1 MGNHVLEYVIKLTD
15 RVSTVA
21 EKVADGVKRMASRVS
36 GSMNDAA
43 QSVESG
49 NKRIE
54 EKFIHTEHV
63 LDMMGKAYENL
74 GVKGKDF
81 ADAMDVLERRL
92 DNFNRTGEGSEE
104 LFEHLKLSLED
115 FGATSKQ
122 VDQGLAMLKDSMVK
136 VGKSADEASGTGV
149 KGFNALRLTTAA
161 LHGNVGQV
169 AAQVAR
175 LIPAFQKMGSA
186 GTMAVFAVGG
196 AITGI
201 IKLVGALAGLFKTAF
216 NLGNLDR
223 DLVSAKNSLE
233 DMKTSAE
240 NFYEQIEEAR
250 KQGHEMAR
258 QYEEITKA
266 INDATKAQNA
276 FNREQELANAKSG
289 EEREAI
295 RQKYAR
301 KDKVSDEATEAA
313 LLKSRRKE
321 LQEERDRLNAEL
333 AQAMSDQEGYLLKGR
348 KFNRIANREKQGVV
362 GQYASEIGNV
372 MSLRFRTT
380 GNDKALAAANA
391 AGEAYNAYDEAVAK
405 EEEIRKKI
413 AENEHKLKVL
423 HIEEE
428 AQKTKAATSKQQA
441 ENEAN
446 LRKTKEEEKK
456 AKEEQ
461 KRLKQEERELAKEIA
476 RIEREAAAE
485 QKRLQKELAAEKKRL
500 ERELADQRKEEIRA
514 QREAVRAAAEEERA
528 AQRRLTEANRKVDE
542 AWGFY
547 KDRDSLAAHDA
558 GVDADVAAKGQY
570 AKDLH
575 TLEHGRDSGKYA
587 HLKYLADHKGDQAVE
602 EQLSEW
608 RRKKS
613 ISVDS
618 EATMRVALANRE
630 QAGAADY
637 AKQTAEATQAAR
649 DYLET
654 ISEAVTSGG
663 EE

>member
-15 RVSTVA
+15 KVSAVA

-54 EKFIHTEHV
+54 EKFVHTEHV

-122 VDQGLAMLKDSMVK
+122 VDQGLSMLKDNMVK

-149 KGFNALRLTTAA
+149 KGFNALRMASA
-161 LHGNVGQV
+161 VVHGNVGQV
-169 AAQVAR
+169 AAQLAH
-175 LIPAFQKMGSA
+175 LIPAFQEMGTA
-186 GTMAVFAVGG
+186 GAVAVAAFG
-196 AITGI
+196 AAVMGVT
-201 IKLVGALAGLFKTAF
+201 KLIGALAGLIKTAF

-223 DLVSAKNSLE
+223 DLVNAKNSLN

-240 NFYEQIEEAR
+240 NFYEKMEEAR
-250 KQGHEMAR
+250 KHGHEMAK

-266 INDATKAQNA
+266 INDATKAQNE
-276 FNREQELANAKSG
+276 FNRAQELANAKTD
-289 EEREAI
+289 EERAAI
-295 RQKYAR
+295 NAKWDR
-301 KDKVSDEATEAA
+301 KNQLGDEATAAA
-313 LLKSRRKE
+313 LLKSQRKE
-321 LQEERDRLNAEL
+321 LQAERDRLNAEL
-333 AQAMSDQEGYLLKGR
+333 AQAMSDQEGYLQKGK
-348 KFNRIANREKQGVV
+348 KFNRIANREKNGFW
-362 GQYASEIGNV
+362 GQYADEISNV
-372 MSLRFRTT
+372 VSLKFKTV

-391 AGEAYNAYDEAVAK
+391 AGEAYNAYDDAVAK

-413 AENEHKLKVL
+413 EENEHKLKVL

-446 LRKTKEEEKK
+446 LRKTREEEKK

-500 ERELADQRKEEIRA
+500 EQELADQRKREIAA

-528 AQRRLTEANRKVDE
+528 AQHRLAEANRKVDE

-587 HLKYLADHKGDQAVE
+587 HLKYLADHKGDEAVE

-630 QAGAADY
+630 QTAARDY
-637 AKQTAEATQAAR
+637 AQETAEATQAAR
-649 DYLET
+649 DYLATIAET
-654 ISEAVTSGG
+654 IT
-663 EE
+663 EEG

>member
-15 RVSTVA
+15 KVSAVA

-43 QSVESG
+43 QSIEKG
-49 NKRIE
+49 TKRVE

-74 GVKGKDF
+74 GVKGRDF
-81 ADAMDVLERRL
+81 SDAMDVLERRL
-92 DNFNRTGEGSEE
+92 DNFNRTGEGSEQ

-136 VGKSADEASGTGV
+136 VGKSADEASGAGV
-149 KGFNALRLTTAA
+149 KGFNALRMASA
-161 LHGNVGQV
+161 VAHGNIGQV
-169 AAQVAR
+169 AQQLAHLV
-175 LIPAFQKMGSA
+175 PAFQEMGSA
-186 GTMAVFAVGG
+186 GIVAMSALGAAVMGV
-196 AITGI
+196 T
-201 IKLVGALAGLFKTAF
+201 KLIGALYDLCKVAF
-216 NLGNLDR
+216 NLGTFDR
-223 DLVSAKNSLE
+223 DLVNAKNSLE
-233 DMKTSAE
+233 DMKNSAE
-240 NFYEQIEEAR
+240 NFYEQMDEAR

-276 FNREQELANAKSG
+276 FNREQELAKANTD

-301 KDKVSDEATEAA
+301 KDRVSDEATEAA
-313 LLKSRRKE
+313 LLKNRRKE
-321 LQEERDRLNAEL
+321 LQDERERLNAEL
-333 AQAMSDQEGYLLKGR
+333 AQAQSDQEGYLLKGR
-348 KFNRIANREKQGVV
+348 KFNRIANREKTGVV
-362 GQYASEIGNV
+362 GDYVASVNDLFTGKVSGNK
-372 MSLRFRTT
+372 
-380 GNDKALAAANA
+380 KALHAANA
-391 AGEAYNAYDEAVAK
+391 AGEAYGAYEDAVAK

-461 KRLKQEERELAKEIA
+461 KRLKEEERELAKEIA

-485 QKRLQKELAAEKKRL
+485 QKRVQKELAAEKKRL
-500 ERELADQRKEEIRA
+500 EKELADQRKAEIRE

-528 AQRRLTEANRKVDE
+528 AQRRLAEANRKVDE

-558 GVDADVAAKGQY
+558 DVDKDIAAGDQY
-570 AKDLH
+570 AKDYH
-575 TLEHGRDSGKYA
+575 TLTHGRDSGKYA

-630 QAGAADY
+630 QTAARDY
-637 AKQTAEATQAAR
+637 AQETAEATQAAR
-649 DYLET
+649 DYLATIAET
-654 ISEAVTSGG
+654 IT
-663 EE
+663 EED